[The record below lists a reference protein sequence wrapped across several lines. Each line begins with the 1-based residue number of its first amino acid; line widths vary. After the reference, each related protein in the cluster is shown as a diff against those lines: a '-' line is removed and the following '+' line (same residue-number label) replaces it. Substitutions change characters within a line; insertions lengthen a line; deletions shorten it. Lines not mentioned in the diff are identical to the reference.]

1 MTKREELEMMRLAA
15 ISTAAIGYWKE
26 GDTIHDDYKTAAL
39 LDVAKLYQK
48 YEQLHTAARMAMNEL
63 GVPGDGYPQNVANA
77 YDHLH
82 RAYYAGIECIFDEND
97 YRPKPL
103 PESAD
108 PSHLVA
114 A

>member
-48 YEQLHTAARMAMNEL
+48 Y
-63 GVPGDGYPQNVANA
+63 
-77 YDHLH
+77 
-82 RAYYAGIECIFDEND
+82 
-97 YRPKPL
+97 
-103 PESAD
+103 
-108 PSHLVA
+108 
-114 A
+114 